1 MQYKSE
7 EFSPEIMEVLFEY
20 GHRRNIKAHE
30 TLSHIGE
37 TCNST
42 YLVLSGGFL
51 NRFYNE
57 DSEVLRTISFHLPNH
72 RPFMTQ
78 GDSFFSRKASSYELK
93 AFQNSDILVFTRSV
107 IEQMRQKPF
116 VAQFYD
122 EMIIDA
128 FQYENEFKSRLLT
141 YNSKE
146 FYQYLGKEFPE
157 VVQTVPSKYIAEFI
171 GISPEWLSKLRQKEE

>member
-1 MQYKSE
+1 
-7 EFSPEIMEVLFEY
+7 
-20 GHRRNIKAHE
+20 
-30 TLSHIGE
+30 
-37 TCNST
+37 
-42 YLVLSGGFL
+42 
-51 NRFYNE
+51 
-57 DSEVLRTISFHLPNH
+57 
-72 RPFMTQ
+72 MTQ